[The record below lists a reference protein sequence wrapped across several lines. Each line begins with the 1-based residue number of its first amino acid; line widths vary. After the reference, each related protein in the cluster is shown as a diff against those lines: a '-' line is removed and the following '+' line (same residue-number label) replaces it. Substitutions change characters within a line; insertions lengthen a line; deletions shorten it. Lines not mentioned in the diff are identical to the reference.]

1 MEYDE
6 VLRRLEEMGDER
18 ARKVWARV
26 GMDTKN
32 YFGVNLTKLKK
43 FAKEVKRDHD
53 LAQKLW
59 ASGIHD
65 AQLLACYIE
74 EPKKVTLEKI
84 DSWIDDVD
92 FMDLSDKFA
101 TEVVW
106 KTQWAKEKMTEWAS
120 HEKEYYKRAG
130 YVLLGRFA
138 QKGSEEDISEGEL
151 MGYLD
156 RIENELQAERN
167 WVREVMNYALIHIGS
182 RGPKLNERGIEVA
195 KNIGK
200 VEIDY
205 GEANCIVPDAR
216 ERLSTKDLKLKLV

>member
-1 MEYDE
+1 MEYKE
-6 VLRRLEEMGDER
+6 VIKRLEEMGDER

-43 FAKEVKRDHD
+43 FSKEVKRDHD

-59 ASGIHD
+59 TSGIHD

-74 EPKKVTLEKI
+74 EPKKVTEEQI
-84 DSWIDDVD
+84 DRWIEDVD
-92 FMDLSDKFA
+92 FIDLSDKFA

-106 KTQWAKEKMTEWAS
+106 KTSWAKEKMIEWTS

-130 YVLLGRFA
+130 YVLLGRSA
-138 QKGSEEDISEGEL
+138 QKGKEEDVSEDEL
-151 MGYLD
+151 MGFLD
-156 RIENELQAERN
+156 NIEKELQGERN

-182 RGPKLNERGIEVA
+182 RSRSLNERALEVA
-195 KNIGK
+195 LEIGK
-200 VEIDY
+200 VEIDF
-205 GEANCIVPDAR
+205 GESSCIVPDAR
-216 ERLSTKDLKLKLV
+216 ERLTKDDLKLKLV